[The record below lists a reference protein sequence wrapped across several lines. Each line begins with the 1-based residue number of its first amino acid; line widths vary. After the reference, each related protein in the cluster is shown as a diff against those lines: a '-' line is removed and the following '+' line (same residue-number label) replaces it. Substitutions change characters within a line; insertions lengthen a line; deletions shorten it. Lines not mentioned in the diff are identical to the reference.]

1 MNKQSEHDRRET
13 AWRRDL
19 SQAERT
25 QLAALPADEQLDLVL
40 GKAIRSL
47 PEIPVASN
55 FTARVLQAVD
65 QEVKHQPARQPNWL
79 NWLSGRR
86 PWLPRLAAVGLAC
99 VLALGGWNHHR
110 TAERAKLAD
119 SIRQMAGLANAP
131 APSAPANLEV
141 WENFET
147 IRRLGTTAGDEEL
160 LGVVIVK
167 Q

>member
-1 MNKQSEHDRRET
+1 MNKQSEHDMREI

-19 SQAERT
+19 SQAEKAK
-25 QLAALPADEQLDLVL
+25 LAPLPVEEQLDSAL

-55 FTARVLQAVD
+55 FTARVLQAIE
-65 QEVKHQPARQPNWL
+65 QEVKSKPTRRSDWL
-79 NWLSGRR
+79 GWLSGRR
-86 PWLPRLAAVGLAC
+86 AWLPRLAAVGLVC

-110 TAERAKLAD
+110 AAERAKLAD

-131 APSAPANLEV
+131 APTAPANLEV